1 MIRKDKIPHTKHL
14 LPNASQ
20 PLISLSTR
28 RNFINSHAELVPEPL
43 HHKSL
48 ILFADCEDRTIPSK
62 ARRAPR
68 AVQVVR
74 RRPRDVE
81 IHDQ

>member
-1 MIRKDKIPHTKHL
+1 MTTQHL
-14 LPNASQ
+14 LPT
-20 PLISLSTR
+20 TR
-28 RNFINSHAELVPEPL
+28 EPRIRFGTRLNFLNSHAELVPEPL

-74 RRPRDVE
+74 RRPGDVE
-81 IHDQ
+81 INDQ